1 MDRQLSVGQNLRTRR
16 EERGLTPEQA
26 AYQSKVP
33 IRLLQT
39 LESDDYRLVP
49 DPAYLIRSLHE
60 YARLLKLNPDA
71 LEAEFRNAIRHPPS
85 ASLAVAPVPP
95 PPAVPWKQ
103 VIWTAVAILIV
114 TPLVFI
120 ALSLASKR
128 ASERPAP
135 PPPVVQPPQDR
146 APAEGEGAGLADRMP
161 PERSESTQP
170 IEAPVAG
177 ESTVPPETPPVSVG
191 TLESSPVPTAPSE
204 VPKRRRFLLSARAV
218 ETTWMAVRPDGGQER
233 QVLLQR
239 GQTARFAA
247 ETGFLVTVGNAGGVH
262 LSLNGEALPSL
273 GASGQVIRDLSIPF
287 SRNEPDALRL
297 LPPGPAP
304 VGSER

>member
-1 MDRQLSVGQNLRTRR
+1 MDRQLSVGQILRTRR

-49 DPAYLIRSLHE
+49 DPAYLIRPLHE
-60 YARLLKLNPDA
+60 YARLLKLDPDA
-71 LEAEFRNAIRHPPS
+71 LEAEFRRAIRRPPS
-85 ASLAVAPVPP
+85 ASLAVAPTPP

-103 VIWTAVAILIV
+103 VVWTAIAILIV

-128 ASERPAP
+128 AGERPPA
-135 PPPVVQPPQDR
+135 PPVVQPPQDR

-161 PERSESTQP
+161 PELPESAQP

-177 ESTVPPETPPVSVG
+177 ESTVPPQTPPVSVG

-204 VPKRRRFLLSARAV
+204 VPKPRRFLLSARAV

-247 ETGFLVTVGNAGGVH
+247 ERGFVVTVGNAGGVH
-262 LSLNGEALPSL
+262 LSLNEVALPSL
-273 GASGQVIRDLSIPF
+273 GASGQVIRDLVIPF
-287 SRNEPDALRL
+287 SRSEPDALRL

-304 VGSER
+304 VGSEQ

>member
-1 MDRQLSVGQNLRTRR
+1 MAETLSIGQQLRQKR

-26 AYQSKVP
+26 AHQSRVP
-33 IRLLQT
+33 IRLLQA
-39 LESDDYRLVP
+39 LESDDYRVVP
-49 DPAYLIRSLHE
+49 DPAYLIRTLHE
-60 YARLLKLNPDA
+60 YARLLKLDPDA
-71 LEAEFRNAIRHPPS
+71 LEAEFRRAIRRPPS
-85 ASLAVAPVPP
+85 ASLAVAPTPS

-103 VIWTAVAILIV
+103 VVWTAVAILIV

-128 ASERPAP
+128 AGERPPA
-135 PPPVVQPPQDR
+135 PPVVQPPQER
-146 APAEGEGAGLADRMP
+146 APAEGEGTGLADRMP

-170 IEAPVAG
+170 VEAPVTG
-177 ESTVPPETPPVSVG
+177 ESTVPPEAPPGPVG
-191 TLESSPVPTAPSE
+191 TFESSPVPTVPSE
-204 VPKRRRFLLSARAV
+204 APKPRRFLLSARAV
-218 ETTWMAVRPDGGQER
+218 EATWMAVRVDGGQER

-262 LSLNGEALPSL
+262 LSLNGVALPSL
-273 GASGQVIRDLSIPF
+273 GASGQVIRNLAIPLSR
-287 SRNEPDALRL
+287 SEPDALRL

-304 VGSER
+304 ADSER